1 LFGENCNYELKN
13 LHPDTQRVFSGVS
26 NAHPTFNNTTIS
38 LSLKTNITIL
48 KKPHITLPPISLTLK
63 PEQLYRPQNLYVFIL
78 NQYHGVM
85 QYNWANP
92 SIRPHRHMR
101 QDG

>member
-1 LFGENCNYELKN
+1 LGENCNYELKN
-13 LHPDTQRVFSGVS
+13 LHPDTRQVFSGVS

-48 KKPHITLPPISLTLK
+48 KKPHIILPPISLTLK
-63 PEQLYRPQNLYVFIL
+63 PEQLYHPQNLYIFIL

-85 QYNWANP
+85 Q
-92 SIRPHRHMR
+92 
-101 QDG
+101 

>member
-1 LFGENCNYELKN
+1 
-13 LHPDTQRVFSGVS
+13 VFSGVS

-48 KKPHITLPPISLTLK
+48 KEPHIILPRISLALN
-63 PEQLYRPQNLYVFIL
+63 PEQLYHPQTNISSS
-78 NQYHGVM
+78 
-85 QYNWANP
+85 
-92 SIRPHRHMR
+92 SINIMGSCNRIGQIPASGHIPHIW